1 MPANRDIRVEAVT
14 EAVEAKASDSEAAV
28 IDEHVRRPL
37 IGLTPE
43 QLSEVAVSVGLPRF
57 AGKQMARWLYVGRA
71 TSVDEMTDLS
81 KQGRIRLAQA
91 GYVVGREEPLASTAS
106 RDGTVKYLF
115 AVVADAMSSRCT
127 SPRKTAAPPCACPRR
142 PDARCIALF
151 V

>member
-1 MPANRDIRVEAVT
+1 MV
-14 EAVEAKASDSEAAV
+14 SDAATA
-28 IDEHVRRPL
+28 IADGFVRRPL

-71 TSVDEMTDLS
+71 TSIDEMTDLS
-81 KQGRIRLAQA
+81 KQGRARLAQA
-91 GYVVGREEPLASTAS
+91 GYIVGREDPLVATES

-115 AVVADAMSSRCT
+115 RAVEDAMSSRCI
-127 SPRKTAAPPCACPRR
+127 SPRKADAPPCACPRR
-142 PDARCIALF
+142 PDARCIAPF

>member
-91 GYVVGREEPLASTAS
+91 AQYLA
-106 RDGTVKYLF
+106 RLDFGWN
-115 AVVADAMSSRCT
+115 VAPHSQQRFTSSR
-127 SPRKTAAPPCACPRR
+127 SLMISAYRAASNGRTAA
-142 PDARCIALF
+142 
-151 V
+151 